1 MMIYLTLRAERTT
14 LPAMQRRTGPRNG
27 RLSPIRLL
35 ACVALALL
43 WACAGAQGSAGG
55 AGNGSGPAT
64 PVELPGVDSTNLTA
78 REKSEWSGHVSE
90 LLAPCPDQPV
100 SVATCVEQKRPCGL
114 CVPAAKFLVKQ
125 VSKGKTSSQVET
137 AFRLRFAPE
146 AKKTLDLSGSP
157 SKGAPDAPI
166 VIAEWADFECPFC
179 GNAAPVL
186 DDLVK
191 AHAGSIRLVFKHYPL
206 AMHKH
211 AEKAARAAIAADR
224 QGKFWEMHH
233 LLFENAPNLD
243 PPALTRLAQK
253 AGLDPTK
260 FQSDLDGEATTQ
272 VIERDRKQ
280 ADALGLH
287 STPMIF
293 INGRQFDLE
302 HFKLDEDLKDWIEL
316 ELEIAGKKPVAMA
329 PAASVK

>member
-1 MMIYLTLRAERTT
+1 MIYLTLLEERTT
-14 LPAMQRRTGPRNG
+14 LPAMQSRTGRRDRG
-27 RLSPIRLL
+27 SLLALL
-35 ACVALALL
+35 ACAALALL
-43 WACAGAQGSAGG
+43 GACAGAQGSAGG
-55 AGNGSGPAT
+55 AGSGSGP
-64 PVELPGVDSTNLTA
+64 PIELQGVDSANLTA

-100 SVATCVEQKRPCGL
+100 SVATCVEQRRPCGL

-125 VSKGKTSSQVET
+125 VSKGKTSSQVEA
-137 AFRLRFAPE
+137 AFRLRFAPD

-157 SKGAPDAPI
+157 SKGPADAPI

-191 AHAGSIRLVFKHYPL
+191 AYPGGVRLVFKHYPL

-211 AEKAARAAIAADR
+211 AEKAARAAVAADR

-243 PPALTRLAQK
+243 PPALGRLAQK
-253 AGLDPTK
+253 AGLEPAK
-260 FQSDLDGEATTQ
+260 FQSDMDGEATAQ
-272 VIERDRKQ
+272 VLERDKKQ

-316 ELEIAGKKPVAMA
+316 ELEVVGKKPAAPA
-329 PAASVK
+329 PAASAP